1 MARDRSAPKGLNL
14 VPKTL
19 KSGVRVYYG
28 YFGRGAGAI
37 ALGRVGSAEYH
48 ERLAAAL
55 RRQPEDGTVAA
66 LIWSYKQSPDFAG
79 LRDRTRKD
87 YLRHLDRIQ
96 VHFGRLALSRISSRE
111 FIKPIYA
118 WRDAMAHSPRQA
130 DYSVQVLKALLGWG
144 ERRGL
149 IEANRAKGIP
159 RLYKAN
165 RSDKS
170 WTEDQV
176 RAFLD
181 TAPAPLKLAL
191 VLALE
196 TGQRQGDL
204 LVLPWTAV
212 KGDTIELRQR
222 KTGKPVAV
230 AISPTLG
237 RVLDEARAQTRSVTI
252 LTRDDG
258 LPWDPKGNGFR
269 AAWRDA
275 VKAAGVSGVTFN
287 DLRGTF
293 ITRRFSDGWTREE
306 VAWVTG
312 HSMRNLAML
321 DVYADRQKI
330 AATAAAR
337 RARAVRGGE
346 A

>member
-19 KSGVRVYYG
+19 KSGARVHYG

-66 LIWSYKQSPDFAG
+66 LIWAYKQSTDFAG

-96 VHFGRLALSRISSRE
+96 VHFGRLSLSRISSRA

-118 WRDAMAHSPRQA
+118 WRDTMAHSPRQA
-130 DYSVQVLKALLGWG
+130 DYAVQVLKALLGWG

-176 RAFLD
+176 QAFLD

-212 KGDTIELRQR
+212 KGDTIELRQSKTR
-222 KTGKPVAV
+222 KDVAV
-230 AISPTLG
+230 EISPIL
-237 RVLDEARAQTRSVTI
+237 RPYLKEARAQTRSTTI

-258 LPWDPKGNGFR
+258 LPWDSKGNGFR

-275 VKAAGVSGVTFN
+275 AKAAGVSGVTFN

-293 ITRRFSDGWTREE
+293 ITRRLAEGWSRED

-312 HSMRNLAML
+312 WSMRNLAMI
-321 DVYADRQKI
+321 DVYADRRKI
-330 AATAAAR
+330 AVE
-337 RARAVRGGE
+337 RASQRANAGRGGE